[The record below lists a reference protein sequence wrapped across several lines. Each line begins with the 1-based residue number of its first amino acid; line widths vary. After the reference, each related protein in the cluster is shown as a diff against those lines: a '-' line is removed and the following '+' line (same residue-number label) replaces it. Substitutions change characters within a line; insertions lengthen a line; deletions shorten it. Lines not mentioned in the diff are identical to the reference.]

1 MNNLEKMKIC
11 NIDKWHKAGYTGKG
25 IKVLVLEVNTS
36 LEGNTH
42 ARKVIT
48 ILKMVAPDVYYEL
61 WDTLYRD
68 KALQYAIDNNF
79 DIVNMSSSGLISD
92 MYKKAYDTNIF
103 LVTSAGNTH
112 GGNLTYA
119 ARQEEWFSVGA
130 IDSDLERSN
139 YSGIG
144 KELDVATFG
153 RFDYQDDRP
162 GYEGRIFQIQG
173 TSFASP
179 FFVGQLAL
187 YLQWRKEIGLPKLTN
202 EQLKKFIF
210 ENCLDLEDEGFDF
223 ETGYGLFIL
232 PKEVKKIY
240 KQGFIHSILEG
251 AKDGYRKYR
260 ILPSLTI
267 AQAILESAW
276 GTHTIGTANNLF
288 GIKAT
293 KNWTGKVVEAWT
305 TEYIGGKPQKVKA
318 KFRAYNS
325 FNDSVRDHNKLL
337 GELDRYKKVRQA
349 KDYRTACLEVWKAGY
364 ATDPKYPYKLID
376 IIEAYN
382 LDSYDREVIQEM
394 AEHWAEKHWKSL
406 NNKGIIVHEKRFD
419 EPITRGEIMALIDR
433 LTDWIKERKD
443 K

>member
-48 ILKMVAPDVYYEL
+48 ILKMVAPNIYYEL
-61 WDTLYRD
+61 WDTSDRN

-79 DIVNMSSSGLISD
+79 DLVNMSSSGLKSD
-92 MYKKAYDTNIF
+92 MYKKAYDANIF

-112 GGNLTYA
+112 GDNLTYA

-139 YSGIG
+139 YSSVG

-153 RFDYQDDRP
+153 RFDYQDARP
-162 GYEGRIFQIQG
+162 GYEWRIFQIQG
-173 TSFASP
+173 TSFAAP
-179 FFVGQLAL
+179 FFVGQLSL
-187 YLQWRKEIGLPKLTN
+187 YLQWRKENGLPKPTN

-210 ENCLDLEDEGFDF
+210 DNCLDLEDTGFDV
-223 ETGYGLFIL
+223 ETGHGLFIL
-232 PKEVKKIY
+232 PKEVKKID

-251 AKDGYRKYR
+251 AKDGYRQYK

-276 GTHTIGTANNLF
+276 GTHHIENNLF
-288 GIKAT
+288 GMKAT
-293 KNWTGKVVEAWT
+293 SNWKGKTAVRKTKEYINGEWVTVEA
-305 TEYIGGKPQKVKA
+305 V
-318 KFRAYNS
+318 FRAYDS

-364 ATDPKYPYKLID
+364 ATDPNYPYKLID
-376 IIEAYN
+376 IIETYN
-382 LDSYDREVIQEM
+382 LDSYDREVMQEM
-394 AEHWAEKHWKSL
+394 ADNKEQKVSEWAKEAWEKAVRKGVNDGL
-406 NNKGIIVHEKRFD
+406 GPKNNVTEEQLMVFF
-419 EPITRGEIMALIDR
+419 DR
-433 LTDWIKERKD
+433 LGLLD
-443 K
+443 